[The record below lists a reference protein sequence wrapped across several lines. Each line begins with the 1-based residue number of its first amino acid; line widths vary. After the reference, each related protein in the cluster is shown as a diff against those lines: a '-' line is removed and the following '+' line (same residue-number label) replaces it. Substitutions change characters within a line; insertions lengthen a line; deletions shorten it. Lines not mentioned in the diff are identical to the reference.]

1 MQHYQTLEQFSQ
13 RMHQAALLSDWG
25 TVAELEQVCRAT
37 SQNLQALSP
46 QQVAGTLTPTQRAT
60 RQRLLLSILRHD
72 AQVRAL
78 AEPWLADVGEM
89 LDPAHPW
96 KPW

>member
-1 MQHYQTLEQFSQ
+1 MQHYQTLEQFSR

-25 TVAELEQVCRAT
+25 TVAELEKTCRAT
-37 SQNLQALSP
+37 AEGLQDLDVEA
-46 QQVAGTLTPTQRAT
+46 AKGTLTPTQRAT

>member
-1 MQHYQTLEQFSQ
+1 MQHYQSLAHYSQ
-13 RMHQAALLSDWG
+13 RMHEAALLSDWD
-25 TVAELEQVCRAT
+25 TVAELEQACRAT
-37 SQNLQALSP
+37 SQDLQALNP
-46 QQVAGTLTPTQRAT
+46 KEAAGTLTPAQRAQ

-78 AEPWLADVGEM
+78 AEPWMADVGDM
-89 LDPAHPW
+89 LNPDQPW

>member
-1 MQHYQTLEQFSQ
+1 MQHYQTLAHYSQ
-13 RMHQAALLSDWG
+13 RMHQAALLSDWD
-25 TVAELEQVCRAT
+25 TVAELEQVCHAT
-37 SQNLQALSP
+37 SQNLQALNP
-46 QQVAGTLTPTQRAT
+46 QEVAGTLTPTQRAT

-89 LDPAHPW
+89 LDPGHPW